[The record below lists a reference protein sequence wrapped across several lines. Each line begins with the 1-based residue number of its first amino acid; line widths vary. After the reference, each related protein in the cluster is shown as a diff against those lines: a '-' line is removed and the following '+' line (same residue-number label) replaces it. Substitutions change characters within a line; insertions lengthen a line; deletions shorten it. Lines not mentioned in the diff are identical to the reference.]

1 MHKVLRI
8 EYDSNPQCPMEYDGS
23 WTLVSFNKRHKHYG
37 EPDRYLRRANDNTI
51 IPANAGLRSKAR
63 AGFFYVLDYFEHG
76 DGRWSFRDHGVQ
88 CRWDTSRY
96 AGVLIWQNPPG
107 DMGAKTPEDRAKD
120 AQAFLDEYN
129 AWANGYVYGY
139 IVEDPEG
146 EHLDSCWGFYD
157 VKYMLTEAGLEPGDK
172 VVIRGD
178 AAGSIDGS
186 DLPAGVIHLKSFEDD
201 EDEEA
206 EEFAWNCRH

>member
-8 EYDSNPQCPMEYDGS
+8 EYDPDPTCPMENDGS
-23 WTLVSFNKRHKHYG
+23 WTLVSFIRRHAHFQDSDK
-37 EPDRYLRRANDNTI
+37 YLRVTRDGI
-51 IPANAGLRSKAR
+51 VPANVGLRSKAR
-63 AGFFYVLDYFEHG
+63 AGFFYVLDYYEHG
-76 DGRWSFRDHGVQ
+76 EGRWSFRGHGAQ

-96 AGVLIWQNPPG
+96 AGVLLWNNPPG

-139 IVEDPEG
+139 TVETPDG
-146 EHLDSCWGFYD
+146 EHLDSCWGFCD
-157 VKYMLTEAGLEPGDK
+157 VKYMLQEVNLEPGDK
-172 VVIRGD
+172 VVIKGD
-178 AAGSIDGS
+178 ASGAVHGD
-186 DLPAGVIHLKSFEDD
+186 DLPAGVIHLKRFDDD

-206 EEFAWNCRH
+206 EAFAWACRS